1 MSKCH
6 HCKLFYVS
14 LSGGF
19 SPFYYALFTIL
30 CQFCMNFPFCDNK
43 VGWYLILQVFLLF
56 RPLFVSYKCVV
67 EPTHLYFESTTSIVD
82 DEFSFAGGWRISRGK
97 KLNLGGFPKWRKECT
112 SSTWTQHKS
121 SPLLSLKIGPNTL
134 WHLVRCQ
141 VAGLHGAPRRLWISA
156 TCFLLPSSLLSIV

>member
-82 DEFSFAGGWRISRGK
+82 DEFSFADGWRISRGK
-97 KLNLGGFPKWRKECT
+97 KLNLGGFPKWRKGCT

-134 WHLVRCQ
+134 WQLVHCQ
-141 VAGLHGAPRRLWISA
+141 VADFSEFTRSTSQTLDQRNVFSFTL
-156 TCFLLPSSLLSIV
+156 